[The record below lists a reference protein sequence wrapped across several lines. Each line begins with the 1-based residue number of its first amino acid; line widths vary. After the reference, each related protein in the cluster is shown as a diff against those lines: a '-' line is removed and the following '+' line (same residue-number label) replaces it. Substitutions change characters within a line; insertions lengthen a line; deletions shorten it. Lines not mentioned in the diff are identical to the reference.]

1 MTRHVNDN
9 DIFQYMI
16 NEPLSNILNEL
27 RNSIGLYAKCQLY
40 GILVKREGIN
50 YEINGTTGILYTFF
64 SFSLFLVLMNFSCNQ
79 SMAAIFHHFP
89 VRDNLRSL
97 YQQAGS
103 LRFWMAVRYCSS
115 LLNHTVDSISPFITG
130 VLVKGKQVSISVYR
144 F

>member
-1 MTRHVNDN
+1 MAFIIHNFEN
-9 DIFQYMI
+9 H
-16 NEPLSNILNEL
+16 
-27 RNSIGLYAKCQLY
+27 
-40 GILVKREGIN
+40 
-50 YEINGTTGILYTFF
+50 F
-64 SFSLFLVLMNFSCNQ
+64 S
-79 SMAAIFHHFP
+79 

-130 VLVKGKQVSISVYR
+130 VLVKGKQVLNAYR